1 MPKTRDARAYR
12 ASCRSCLAQM
22 EGAVASALR
31 VCPECGAR
39 HTVAP
44 LGGWY
49 RWPLDG
55 GTPGDLYSFPP
66 PRGTWRNTEGP
77 KTRPEA
83 VTDPEA
89 DAGAP

>member
-1 MPKTRDARAYR
+1 MPKTRDTRAYR

-44 LGGWY
+44 LGSWY
-49 RWPLDG
+49 RWPMPEGLTDSRG
-55 GTPGDLYSFPP
+55 QHFP
-66 PRGTWRNTEGP
+66 WRTTEGV
-77 KTRPEA
+77 KTRPDVA
-83 VTDPEA
+83 PDPEA
-89 DAGAP
+89 L